1 MKKCD
6 CLHGSDNYLDVYF
19 SRVTHY
25 GDNVAEVAQNAGAI
39 SFNKWLSESPN
50 AIDLRVEDS
59 FHFKGIILANKQ
71 DENKLTKQLCVA
83 NNVPLKIG
91 HVVVWDDER
100 WITYQKE
107 RKVRETYQTFFM
119 VRCNYI
125 IKWIDTLGHLK
136 KSWCHFVS
144 SLDSKIKENF
154 RTWNNTITPQPNK
167 YAEILLPRTEIS
179 KYTKFIVEDE
189 GWYIVEYDYTS
200 VPGVMYLSLTE
211 DKVNMIYDD
220 LKEDIADT
228 DKRAVYE
235 FIVPEQIQKFQINEI
250 VSPIFTI
257 TKNGIPVQM
266 ETVLTLPNRLNIKY
280 NENREMIAIKEGIVD
295 ISIALKDFPQEGYGT
310 IKVEI
315 VSDNLELV
323 GYIAGKDAL
332 KLDRATS
339 FELIINED
347 IEDEIDFY
355 LEETNLAFLTP
366 SKEKN
371 KINLKANNKNLLGS
385 VTLHAKYK
393 EKDFSKEIQI
403 IPLW

>member
-1 MKKCD
+1 MVYLKKCD

-50 AIDLRVEDS
+50 AVDLRVEDS

-125 IKWIDTLGHLK
+125 IKWINDLGHLQ

-154 RTWNNTITPQPNK
+154 RSWNSLGLLTTYPVKDMPKAVELLETSNTFLATTWFLIK
-167 YAEILLPRTEIS
+167 
-179 KYTKFIVEDE
+179 
-189 GWYIVEYDYTS
+189 
-200 VPGVMYLSLTE
+200 
-211 DKVNMIYDD
+211 
-220 LKEDIADT
+220 
-228 DKRAVYE
+228 KRV
-235 FIVPEQIQKFQINEI
+235 
-250 VSPIFTI
+250 
-257 TKNGIPVQM
+257 
-266 ETVLTLPNRLNIKY
+266 
-280 NENREMIAIKEGIVD
+280 
-295 ISIALKDFPQEGYGT
+295 
-310 IKVEI
+310 
-315 VSDNLELV
+315 
-323 GYIAGKDAL
+323 
-332 KLDRATS
+332 
-339 FELIINED
+339 
-347 IEDEIDFY
+347 
-355 LEETNLAFLTP
+355 
-366 SKEKN
+366 
-371 KINLKANNKNLLGS
+371 
-385 VTLHAKYK
+385 
-393 EKDFSKEIQI
+393 
-403 IPLW
+403 

>member
-1 MKKCD
+1 MKKCN
-6 CLHGSDNYLDVYF
+6 CLKGSDNYLDVYF
-19 SRVTHY
+19 SRVSHL
-25 GDNVAEVAQNAGAI
+25 GDSVAEVAQNSGAI

-50 AIDLRVEDS
+50 AVDLRVEDS
-59 FHFKGIILANKQ
+59 FYFKGIILTNKQ

-125 IKWIDTLGHLK
+125 IKWIDALGHLK

-167 YAEILLPRTEIS
+167 YAEILLPKTDIS

-200 VPGVMYLSLTE
+200 VPGIMYLSLTE
-211 DKVNMIYDD
+211 DKINMIYDD

-228 DKRAVYE
+228 DRRAVYC
-235 FIVPEQIQKFQINEI
+235 FITPEKPQCFKIGEVIN
-250 VSPIFTI
+250 PIFTV
-257 TKNGIPVQM
+257 TKNGEPIQL
-266 ETVLTLPNRLNIKY
+266 ETVLTLPNRENIKY
-280 NENREMIAIKEGIVD
+280 NEKREMVAIKEGIVLID
-295 ISIALKDFPQEGYGT
+295 IKLKDFPQEGQGS
-310 IKVEI
+310 ISVEI
-315 VSDNLELV
+315 VSDNLDLA
-323 GYIAGKDAL
+323 GYIAGKDSL

-339 FELIINED
+339 YELVLNED
-347 IEDEIDFY
+347 IDESISFY
-355 LEETNLAFLTP
+355 LEETDLAFLVP

-385 VTLHAKYK
+385 VTLNASYK
-393 EKDFSKEIQI
+393 DKVFTKKIQI

>member
-50 AIDLRVEDS
+50 AVDLRVEDS
-59 FHFKGIILANKQ
+59 FHFKGIIFANKQ

-125 IKWIDTLGHLK
+125 IKWIDALGHLK

-167 YAEILLPRTEIS
+167 YAEIILPRTEIS

-323 GYIAGKDAL
+323 GYIAGKDTL

-339 FELIINED
+339 FELIVNED